1 MANQNQLHIHIIAAA
16 LDEWNDGKII
26 LRGVVSP
33 DSLRHLQVAP
43 YQREIL
49 PESKIKDLAQ
59 VMIKGDSLPD
69 IEVGMRGQDFQTMA
83 DGTIVLKD
91 SVYIIDGL
99 QRTTAGLMCIDRG
112 LAVPRLG
119 VVVHFATT
127 EAWERERFRALNL
140 YRTKLSANIIL
151 RNMQEESPATAAL
164 YHFTEEER
172 TSPLFGRV
180 LWGQRMG
187 GTQLIT
193 AVQLFKSAGWINARF
208 GPGRSTNIEQLVAG
222 LDKILT
228 NVGRTTFEGNVR
240 RFFNVIDECFG
251 IRRTTFK
258 SGASFLRG
266 TFMRALASVLVDHE
280 NFWDGQTLVVK
291 KDMINKIK
299 TFPLHDP
306 AVSQLASS
314 SGMAWQ
320 VLAKLLTDHIN
331 SGRRVENRLKPF
343 ANPASDKTVEGEA
356 DDDSEDEQAVA

>member
-1 MANQNQLHIHIIAAA
+1 MANNDQQEIRIVAAA
-16 LDEWNDGKII
+16 LDEWEGGKII
-26 LRGVVSP
+26 LRGVIDP
-33 DSLRHLQVAP
+33 ASLRYLQVAP

-49 PESKIKDLAQ
+49 PESKIKDLAN
-59 VMIKGDSLPD
+59 VMVKGDSLPD
-69 IEVGMRGQDFQTMA
+69 IEVGLRGQDFQTMP
-83 DGTIVLKD
+83 DGTMLLKNA
-91 SVYIIDGL
+91 VYIIDGL

-119 VVVHFATT
+119 VVVHFSTN
-127 EAWERERFRALNL
+127 EVWERERFRALNL
-140 YRTKLSANIIL
+140 YRTKLSANVIL
-151 RNMQEESPATAAL
+151 RNMKEESSATAAL

-193 AVQLFKSAGWINARF
+193 AVQLFKAAGWINARF
-208 GPGRSTNIEQLVAG
+208 GPGRSTNIEQLAGG
-222 LDKILT
+222 LDKILA
-228 NVGRTTFEGNVR
+228 NIGRPIFEGNVR

-280 NFWDGQTLVVK
+280 NFWDGQTLAVK

-306 AVSQLASS
+306 SVIQLCSS

-320 VLAKLLTDHIN
+320 VLAGMLIKHIN
-331 SGRRVENRLKPF
+331 SGRRDENRLKPF
-343 ANPASDKTVEGEA
+343 ANPASEVDVDGDEEV
-356 DDDSEDEQAVA
+356 EDEQAA